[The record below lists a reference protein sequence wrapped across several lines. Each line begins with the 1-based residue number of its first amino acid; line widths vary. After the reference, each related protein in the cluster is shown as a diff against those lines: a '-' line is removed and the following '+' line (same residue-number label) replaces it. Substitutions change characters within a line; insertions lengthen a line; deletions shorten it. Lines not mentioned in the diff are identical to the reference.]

1 MSKVPIFIYGPDK
14 IFFINDAKKKK
25 WAYVEDKKS
34 SMNLKKS
41 LKEILY
47 NSNLRKQTLEYAMK
61 KSKNFELQKI
71 QKKFKDILGSAYK

>member
-1 MSKVPIFIYGPDK
+1 MQ
-14 IFFINDAKKKK
+14 KKKK

-71 QKKFKDILGSAYK
+71 QKKFEYILRRAYK